1 MGLRNGSTAIDFA
14 YRIHSEVGNHCNGA
28 RINDRLCV
36 LSTPL
41 ENGDFVEILTHK
53 SSHPSLDWL
62 NYVATPTARNRIR
75 QWYKKSHRQETI
87 SRGKELLEQEF
98 GRKGIDNLLKGEA
111 ITKVTERCN
120 LKSTED
126 LLAALGLS
134 LIHI

>member
-1 MGLRNGSTAIDFA
+1 M
-14 YRIHSEVGNHCNGA
+14 
-28 RINDRLCV
+28 

-53 SSHPSLDWL
+53 NSHPSLDWL

-87 SRGKELLEQEF
+87 LKGKELLEQEF

-111 ITKVTERCN
+111 ITKVAERCN

-126 LLAALGLS
+126 LLASLGFGALTLHQVINKFKEEIKTVS
-134 LIHI
+134 YTHLTLPTKRIV